1 MAKRTTE
8 IIVLLIIV
16 ATVVTA
22 VYTLSTD
29 QMVTLSDPKHLIA
42 LK

>member
-22 VYTLSTD
+22 VYTLSTN
-29 QMVTLSDPKHLIA
+29 QMVTLSDPNHLVT